1 VRQFPIIPC
10 TLCGSQDGLQRQ
22 VVGEMLREWEKKH
35 PGRIENMFAALQNVV
50 PSHLMDHAK
59 FDFKSLETTGVAS
72 DEGDKAFDH
81 EEFPMASLPGM
92 QVVSL

>member
-1 VRQFPIIPC
+1 
-10 TLCGSQDGLQRQ
+10 
-22 VVGEMLREWEKKH
+22 
-35 PGRIENMFAALQNVV
+35 
-50 PSHLMDHAK
+50 MDHAK